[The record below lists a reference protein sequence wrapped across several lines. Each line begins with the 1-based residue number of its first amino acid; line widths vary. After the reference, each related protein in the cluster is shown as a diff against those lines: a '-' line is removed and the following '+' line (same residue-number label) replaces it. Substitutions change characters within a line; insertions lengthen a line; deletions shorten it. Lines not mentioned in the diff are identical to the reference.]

1 MASSFLPEKL
11 AGRAAFSLEV
21 CEDITG
27 GTVGARGAGPVVGMG
42 FTMGTGSGEVSSAGD
57 EGGMGWGFLSQ
68 WGRVAEV
75 RTFSMG
81 LLFSS

>member
-1 MASSFLPEKL
+1 MGGIIIFAREL

-27 GTVGARGAGPVVGMG
+27 GTVGARDAGPVVGME
-42 FTMGTGSGEVSSAGD
+42 FTTGTGSGEVSGAGD
-57 EGGMGWGFLSQ
+57 KGGMGWGFLSR

-81 LLFSS
+81 LFSS